1 MKKRY
6 LIFFVL
12 VLATLTLLMSGCGNV
27 EKSYEGKN
35 MVTFEVN
42 GGILETNTA
51 IVKTKIQFAY
61 EPNTYLLDPTEL
73 PGYKLSRQG
82 YNFTG
87 WYTSAACNPQ
97 DKWDF
102 SGDLFFYQRVQCV
115 VVHFPISERGDQSRI
130 YTFEFHKKSPSSNF

>member
-102 SGDLFFYQRVQCV
+102 SGDLFSKESMTLYAGWELKVL
-115 VVHFPISERGDQSRI
+115 
-130 YTFEFHKKSPSSNF
+130 YTYTDRKSTRLNSSHHA